1 MNFHRFFAM
10 SNIFLIVPLC
20 RQEVNGQ
27 HRICKNNAP
36 MIPAK
41 S

>member
-10 SNIFLIVPLC
+10 SNISLIVPL
-20 RQEVNGQ
+20 RQQEVNWQ
-27 HRICKNNAP
+27 HKICKNNAP